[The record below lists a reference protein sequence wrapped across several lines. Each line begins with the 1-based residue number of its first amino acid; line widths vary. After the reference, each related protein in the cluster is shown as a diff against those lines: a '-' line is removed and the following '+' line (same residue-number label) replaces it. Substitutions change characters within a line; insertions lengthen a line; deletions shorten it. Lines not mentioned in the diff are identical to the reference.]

1 MPLPLPD
8 TPHVGDPGHVVDTQ
22 LLIDAIS
29 ALDAR
34 SMITGPTGPSVT
46 GPTGPAGPSV
56 TGPTGPTGPAVT
68 GPTGPTGA
76 TGGQGLL
83 GPTGPS
89 GSNGVAGPTGP
100 TGAASTVTG
109 PTGPAGTGITLKGS
123 VATSASLPGAGNT
136 AGDARIALDTGH
148 MWVWSGSAWGD
159 AGPVTGPTGPTGP
172 TGATGPASTVTGPTG
187 PTGPGVT
194 GPTGPASTVTGPTGP
209 TGPAV
214 TGPTG
219 PASTVTGPTGPTGP
233 TGAASTV
240 TGPTGPTGAAST
252 VTGPTGP
259 QGAAGGVQYQFST
272 TITDADPGA
281 GLFRYNNATI
291 ASATFIYIDNVD
303 AGATSQTAWFDS
315 FDDSTNPSS
324 KGKLYAIDAA
334 GTVQNIFTVTGAVTV
349 AAGYYKIPVTYVSGV
364 LPANGT
370 QLALMFS
377 RAGDLGA
384 TGPTGASGGGGSLAN
399 GTVGTPALNF
409 TNSTG
414 MGLYRIGAD
423 QLGVATAGVLRM
435 SVAAAGGTAILAA
448 EATLPALKV
457 TQTGAGAALLV
468 EDAASTDATAFV
480 IDTNGRVIVGSTVQP
495 TGMTT
500 HQAVIVDSLGVGLN
514 LGVMRSDASAAGAEI
529 SIGKSR
535 GTPTGQT
542 VVTTGD
548 AIGTLAFKARGSA
561 ALTNSAR
568 VLVGTEGTVSTNAP
582 GFIQLDTYN
591 NAGTITGSLKLNS
604 AGLISGTGKSLGA
617 WTSWTPTLAGTG
629 WAIGNG
635 SFTAKYV
642 QIGKTVHFRLVV
654 AFGTSSTYGSVAPTL
669 TLPVTA
675 ANANAMLIDAYGTP
689 AGVVTRLTAL
699 QSNTTTLQVQ
709 TFAAVPVN
717 VTSAVPGTWTNGN
730 GIFISGTYEAA

>member
-8 TPHVGDPGHVVDTQ
+8 TPHVGDTGHVVDTQ
-22 LLIDAIS
+22 LLIDAVA

-34 SMITGPTGPSVT
+34 SMITGPTGPTGPVGSAGAASTVT
-46 GPTGPAGPSV
+46 GPTGAS
-56 TGPTGPTGPAVT
+56 GPTGST

-76 TGGQGLL
+76 SGSQGLL
-83 GPTGPS
+83 GPTGPA

-209 TGPAV
+209 TGPGV

-240 TGPTGPTGAAST
+240 TGPTGPAGAAST

-259 QGAAGGVQYQFST
+259 SGPAGDKGGIEYTFST

-281 GLFRYNNATI
+281 GTFRYNSATM
-291 ASATFIYIDNVD
+291 ASVTFIYIDNLD
-303 AGATSQTAWFDS
+303 ASGNTMTTWYDTW
-315 FDDSTNPSS
+315 DDSTATV
-324 KGKLYAIDAA
+324 KGQI
-334 GTVQNIFTVTGAVTV
+334 TVISNVTGAPNVFNVTGAVTV
-349 AAGYYKIPVTYVSGV
+349 AAGYYKIPVAFVSGV
-364 LPANGT
+364 LPSNGVLQ
-370 QLALMFS
+370 QLAFS
-377 RAGDLGA
+377 RTGDN
-384 TGPTGASGGGGSLAN
+384 GGGGSLAN

-457 TQTGAGAALLV
+457 TQTGAGPAVLV
-468 EDAASTDATAFV
+468 EDAASTDSTPFV
-480 IDTNGRVIVGSTVQP
+480 IDTNGAVVIGATTQP
-495 TGMTT
+495 TNLASYQM
-500 HQAVIVDSLGVGLN
+500 VIVDNASVQNLALHAANAGTGGVA
-514 LGVMRSDASAAGAEI
+514 MAFTKA
-529 SIGKSR
+529 R
-535 GTPTGQT
+535 GTPSAQT

-548 AIGTLAFKARGSA
+548 NIGSLLFQARGSA
-561 ALTNSAR
+561 AITASSRILA
-568 VLVGTEGTVSTNAP
+568 GTEGTVSTNAP

-591 NAGTITGSLKLNS
+591 NAGTIAGSMKLNS
-604 AGLISGTGKSLGA
+604 AGLISGTGTSLGA
-617 WTSWTPTLAGTG
+617 WKAWTPTVGGGT

-635 SFTAKYV
+635 TFTGGAYC
-642 QIGKTVHFRLVV
+642 QIGKTVHFRVRITWGTTSV
-654 AFGTSSTYGSVAPTL
+654 FGAAGLNL
-669 TLPVTA
+669 TLPVTPGGNNHTLVSGFA
-675 ANANAMLIDAYGTP
+675 YDASASARYPLGGNIISSLLTLYNIVSP
-689 AGVVTRLTAL
+689 VTTVI
-699 QSNTTTLQVQ
+699 ST
-709 TFAAVPVN
+709 VPF
-717 VTSAVPGTWTNGN
+717 TWVSTDMVD
-730 GIFISGTYEAA
+730 ICGTYEAA

>member
-22 LLIDAIS
+22 LMIDAIA

-46 GPTGPAGPSV
+46 GPTGPAGPTV

-68 GPTGPTGA
+68 GPTGPTGPS
-76 TGGQGLL
+76 GGQGLL
-83 GPTGPS
+83 GPTGPA

-209 TGPAV
+209 TGPGI

-219 PASTVTGPTGPTGP
+219 PASTVTGPTGP

-259 QGAAGGVQYQFST
+259 TGPAGDRGGVEYTFST

-281 GLFRYNNATI
+281 GLFRYNSATI
-291 ASATFIYIDNVD
+291 ASVTFIYLDNVD
-303 AGATSQTAWFDS
+303 SSGNTMTTWYDT
-315 FDDSTNPSS
+315 FDDSTNAV
-324 KGKLYAIDAA
+324 KGQI
-334 GTVQNIFTVTGAVTV
+334 TVLANTNGAPNVFNVTGAVTV
-349 AAGYYKIPVTYVSGV
+349 AAGYYKIPVAFVSGV
-364 LPANGT
+364 LPTNGAVQ
-370 QLALMFS
+370 QLSFARS
-377 RAGDLGA
+377 GDTV
-384 TGPTGASGGGGSLAN
+384 TGPTGASGAGSLAD

-548 AIGTLAFKARGSA
+548 VIGTLAFKARGSA
-561 ALTNSAR
+561 ALLNSAR
-568 VLVGTEGTVSTNAP
+568 ILVGTEGTVATTAP
-582 GFIQLDTYN
+582 GYIQLDTYN
-591 NAGTITGSLKLNS
+591 NAGTITGSMKLNS
-604 AGLISGTGKSLGA
+604 AGLISGTGISLGA
-617 WTSWTPTLAGTG
+617 WTAWTPTVGGGT

-635 SFTAKYV
+635 TFTGGAYC
-642 QIGKTVHFRLVV
+642 QIGKTVHFRVRITWGTTSV
-654 AFGTSSTYGSVAPTL
+654 FGAAGLNL
-669 TLPVTA
+669 TLPVTPGGNNHTLVHGFA
-675 ANANAMLIDAYGTP
+675 YDASASARYPLGGNIISSLLTLYNIVSP
-689 AGVVTRLTAL
+689 VTTVI
-699 QSNTTTLQVQ
+699 ST
-709 TFAAVPVN
+709 VPF
-717 VTSAVPGTWTNGN
+717 TWVSTDMVD
-730 GIFISGTYEAA
+730 ICGTYEAA